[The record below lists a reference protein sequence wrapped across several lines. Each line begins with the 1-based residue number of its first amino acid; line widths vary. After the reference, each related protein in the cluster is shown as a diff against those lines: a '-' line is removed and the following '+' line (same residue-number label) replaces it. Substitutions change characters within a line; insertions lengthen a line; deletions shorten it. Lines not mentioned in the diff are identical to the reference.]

1 LKKVKSVG
9 VLCALLF
16 SVFWLNGCLSVGP
29 DYEQPE
35 VSTPDVWGQELT
47 DDFKSDSPDI
57 QYWWEQF
64 DDALL
69 DALIQRTSTNNPDLR
84 IAAERINE
92 AAALRGVAKSF
103 WFPQISGDGSV
114 TGLKASRAVYSFLPE
129 GKDTATQYSIGGSMG
144 WELDLWGRVRRMV
157 ESSDASMQASI
168 EDYRDTLVILYSEV
182 AFQYIQV
189 RSLQSR
195 IRLAEDSVKLQQDTM
210 QLTLDRNKAGLAP
223 DLDVYQ
229 AQMNLAQTK
238 STIPP
243 LRIMLAQAIHR
254 LSVLAGLDPSAL
266 NELLQ
271 TGEGVAQIPAT
282 PQKFAVGLP
291 ADLLRQ
297 RPDVRAAERRL
308 ASQHAM
314 IGAKK
319 AELYPTFTLPGTLA
333 LQAYNV
339 GDLDSDALT
348 YGFGPAFRWN
358 LFSGG
363 RIRGEVKAE
372 ESRTRQATISYEKTV
387 LYALE
392 EVENAMVSLHE
403 EKNHVALLRE
413 AVLSA
418 SKSVELVKSLYKAG
432 LTDFQNVL
440 STEAAYTLQRDNL
453 ASAEGAVARSAVQLY
468 KALGGG
474 WAPAVAQ
481 SAEVEQAAEGD
492 ATEDAAE
499 SDNKADSKTDK

>member
-16 SVFWLNGCLSVGP
+16 SVFGLSGCLSVGP

-35 VSTPDVWGQELT
+35 INAPDAWGVELT
-47 DDFKSDSPDI
+47 KDFESETPDI
-57 QYWWEQF
+57 QEWWVQF
-64 DDALL
+64 NDPIL
-69 DALIQRTSTNNPDLR
+69 DALIQRSSTNNPDIR
-84 IAAERINE
+84 IAAERIEE
-92 AAALRGVAKSF
+92 AAALRGIAKSY
-103 WFPQISGDGSV
+103 WFPQVSADGSV
-114 TGLKASRAVYSFLPE
+114 TARKASQAIYSFLPE
-129 GKDTATQYSIGGSMG
+129 GRDTATQYSIGGSMG
-144 WELDLWGRVRRMV
+144 WELDLWGRVRRLV

-168 EDYRDTLVILYSEV
+168 EDYRDTLVILYGEI

-189 RSLQSR
+189 RALQSR
-195 IRLAEDSVKLQQDTM
+195 IQLATDSVKLQQDTM
-210 QLTLDRNKAGLAP
+210 QLTLDRNTAGLAP

-229 AQMNLAQTK
+229 ARMNLAQTK

-243 LRIMLAQAIHR
+243 LRIMLSQSIHR
-254 LSVLAGLDPSAL
+254 LSVLAGLAPSAL

-271 TGEGVAQIPAT
+271 TGDGVAQIPAT
-282 PQKFAVGLP
+282 PDSFAVGLP

-297 RPDVRAAERRL
+297 RPDVRSAERRL
-308 ASQHAM
+308 AAQHAM

-319 AELYPTFTLPGTLA
+319 AELYPTFTLPGMLA
-333 LQAYNV
+333 LQAYKV
-339 GDLDSDALT
+339 SDMDGDALT

-372 ESRTRQATISYEKTV
+372 ESRTRQAVIGYEKTV
-387 LYALE
+387 LRALE
-392 EVENAMVSLHE
+392 DVENSMVSLRQ
-403 EKNHVALLRE
+403 EKLHVALLQE
-413 AVLSA
+413 AVEAS

-453 ASAEGAVARSAVQLY
+453 ASAEGAVARSAVLLY

-474 WAPAVAQ
+474 WAPVVEPQ
-481 SAEVEQAAEGD
+481 EVKEAA
-492 ATEDAAE
+492 ADAAE
-499 SDNKADSKTDK
+499 EAVTDDENKANKKTDK